1 MTYRERLQDLGSFSI
16 KRRLRGMLL
25 LSSHRIGGHGED
37 RDRLF
42 SELHSRRTRGNGTEL
57 HPNRVVEH
65 QNKGL
70 ERWAT
75 FLLIDTRTLS
85 WPCFEHVSGPGD
97 LTMPSPT

>member
-1 MTYRERLQDLGSFSI
+1 MMYKERLRDLGSFSM

-25 LSSHRIGGHGED
+25 LSSHQIGGHRED

-57 HPNRVVEH
+57 HPKRVVEH

-75 FLLIDTRTLS
+75 FLLTDTQTLS
-85 WPCFEHVSGPGD
+85 RPCFEHVSEPGD